1 MANSHFV
8 DVEWDE
14 EKNILN
20 QKNHRVSFDE
30 AATVF
35 NDLLE
40 LTITDPDHSISERRF
55 LSIGH
60 STNNQLL
67 VVSYTERAG
76 RVRIINARKP
86 TKRERKIYE
95 EGNDAT

>member
-1 MANSHFV
+1 MATPHFV

-20 QKNHRVSFDE
+20 QKDHRVSFDE

-35 NDLLE
+35 NDQLE
-40 LTITDPDHSISERRF
+40 LTIPDPDHSISERRF
-55 LSIGH
+55 LSIGY
-60 STNNQLL
+60 STNNQML

-76 RVRIINARKP
+76 RVRIISARKP